1 MSTIEQY
8 SCTKRPLF
16 CESELVER
24 LMACYKVRPI
34 TDLVNTNTVIRDN
47 TISFVIVTDSYYVL
61 VLRKH
66 DIHIVVRDNV
76 NVYTDSVMKDTWKM
90 TIVYGST
97 ITFNIK
103 SATCETY
110 LFYIKDNKIH
120 FNASLFKYSSTVVR
134 RIIAVSQ

>member
-1 MSTIEQY
+1 M
-8 SCTKRPLF
+8 KRPLF

-24 LMACYKVRPI
+24 LMSCYKVRPI
-34 TDLVNTNTVIRDN
+34 TDLVNTNTVIHDN

-90 TIVYGST
+90 TVTYGST
-97 ITFNIK
+97 IRFNIK

-110 LFYIKDNKIH
+110 LFYIKDNAIH
-120 FNASLFKYSSTVVR
+120 FNANLFKYASTVVR